1 MASRVPA
8 AALPRPLAKPGADVP
23 QRRDAADD
31 RPPAVAGRGRRN
43 LLASDLLIAHA
54 TTKVESPACSEH
66 VMNLTTILIILVV
79 LAVLGGG
86 WGYSRRGRL

>member
-1 MASRVPA
+1 M
-8 AALPRPLAKPGADVP
+8 PRTTG
-23 QRRDAADD
+23 
-31 RPPAVAGRGRRN
+31 PPPRQGGGQHNFV
-43 LLASDLLIAHA
+43 ASDLLIAHA